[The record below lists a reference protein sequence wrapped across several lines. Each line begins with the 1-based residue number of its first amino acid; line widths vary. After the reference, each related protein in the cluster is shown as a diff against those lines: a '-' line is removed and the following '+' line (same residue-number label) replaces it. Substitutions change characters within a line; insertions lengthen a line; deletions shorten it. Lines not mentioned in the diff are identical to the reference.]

1 MTAPARWSLRQSY
14 GRRMTLLQDQITTAS
29 EVSPGERTQRLNDA
43 GAAWNERIAADAGT
57 AQLTY
62 RVSGRGIGSVATEI
76 RAGKHRFVVDEPSA
90 LAGDDVAAS
99 PVEYALGALVSCQVV
114 VYRLYAQALGL
125 TIDDIEITAEGDLD
139 VRKLFGIDESGRAGF
154 HDIRVTVEIS
164 GPDSAE
170 QYENLRQTVDAH
182 CPVLDLFANPVP
194 TSSVLA

>member
-1 MTAPARWSLRQSY
+1 MTAPARAVYGASY
-14 GRRMTLLQDQITTAS
+14 GRRMTLLQDQITAVS
-29 EVSPGERTQRLNDA
+29 EVSPAERAQRLNEA
-43 GAAWNERIAADAGT
+43 GAAWNDRIAADAGS
-57 AQLTY
+57 ADLTY

-76 RAGKHRFVVDEPSA
+76 RAGKHRFLVDEPSA

-125 TIDDIEITAEGDLD
+125 TIDEIEITAEGDLD

-154 HDIRVTVEIS
+154 HDIRVTVDIS

-194 TSSVLA
+194 TKSVLA